1 MPRTGRPRTF
11 DEDAV
16 VEQAKQVFW
25 AHGFEGTSVQ
35 ELVDATGLQRGSL
48 YGAFTDKHGL
58 FLRALGRYADEA
70 RSAAAELVA
79 APTVMPALRAF
90 MLAGIR
96 ATAPHPGRGCL
107 LANTVGELLPQDEL
121 AAAAVHAVF
130 RDLELALT
138 KALERA
144 RSTGE
149 IPARG
154 DVAAQARMLVAL
166 LEGLQVVA
174 KTEPDSAR
182 LADAVDAALAM
193 LG

>member
-1 MPRTGRPRTF
+1 MSSRPTT
-11 DEDAV
+11 V
-16 VEQAKQVFW
+16 
-25 AHGFEGTSVQ
+25 T
-35 ELVDATGLQRGSL
+35 
-48 YGAFTDKHGL
+48 
-58 FLRALGRYADEA
+58 
-70 RSAAAELVA
+70 AELGLRLVLPDSPSVPVA
-79 APTVMPALRAF
+79 AT
-90 MLAGIR
+90 IR
-96 ATAPHPGRGCL
+96 YDVADPY
-107 LANTVGELLPQDEL
+107 
-121 AAAAVHAVF
+121 AVHAVF

-174 KTEPDSAR
+174 KTEPDPAR